1 MLSNYDAADLKKRGK
16 LMKKINCLRRA
27 QIILYGILNVHSKSV
42 ELALICNDT
51 TLAKIY
57 ANKPMDKK
65 VTRELWM
72 KIAKH
77 LFNNSGTQ
85 NVQQSLEFIRQNS
98 KLKVE
103 DLLEEFPKE
112 AQVEEMKQHLC

>member
-57 ANKPMDKK
+57 ANKFSYK
-65 VTRELWM
+65 VDGNQELLSEVSQRNFTRLSR
-72 KIAKH
+72 
-77 LFNNSGTQ
+77 F
-85 NVQQSLEFIRQNS
+85 
-98 KLKVE
+98 
-103 DLLEEFPKE
+103 LLDS
-112 AQVEEMKQHLC
+112 

>member
-1 MLSNYDAADLKKRGK
+1 
-16 LMKKINCLRRA
+16 
-27 QIILYGILNVHSKSV
+27 V

-85 NVQQSLEFIRQNS
+85 NV
-98 KLKVE
+98 
-103 DLLEEFPKE
+103 
-112 AQVEEMKQHLC
+112 